1 MATQL
6 ASRVSASALEL
17 PGSAV
22 YTSIV
27 RPVSA
32 ASWRVSYISSR
43 RPTTGW
49 LMSLVPV
56 RCRWTLCAA
65 HRVRKSS
72 PVLPTGA
79 FAGLPEDALDYADG
93 LYLSDPKL
101 GPTADE
107 LTNLT
112 T

>member
-1 MATQL
+1 
-6 ASRVSASALEL
+6 
-17 PGSAV
+17 
-22 YTSIV
+22 
-27 RPVSA
+27 
-32 ASWRVSYISSR
+32 
-43 RPTTGW
+43 
-49 LMSLVPV
+49 MSLVPV